1 MGAKVLVVGG
11 TGLVGNALL
20 RTWTA
25 RGSEVAAAT
34 FHRHAAGGFLQLDM
48 QDEPGVRAL
57 LGRLKPSVV
66 AVPAA
71 GVAAEAIA
79 AFEIALAMREK
90 FAGDSLRE
98 MKDNFDRYVEHL
110 RLR

>member
-1 MGAKVLVVGG
+1 M
-11 TGLVGNALL
+11 
-20 RTWTA
+20 
-25 RGSEVAAAT
+25 
-34 FHRHAAGGFLQLDM
+34 
-48 QDEPGVRAL
+48 
-57 LGRLKPSVV
+57 V

-98 MKDNFDRYVEHL
+98 MKDNYETYVQHVKG
-110 RLR
+110 R